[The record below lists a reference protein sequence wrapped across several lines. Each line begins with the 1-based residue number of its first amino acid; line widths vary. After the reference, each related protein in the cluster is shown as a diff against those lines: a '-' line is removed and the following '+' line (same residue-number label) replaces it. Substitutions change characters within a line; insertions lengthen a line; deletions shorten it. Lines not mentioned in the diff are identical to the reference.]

1 MDTGSWWW
9 TGSSGVL
16 QSMGS
21 QRVRHDW
28 ATELTLTWFL
38 MELFLHSSL
47 ATYWTP
53 TNLAGPSSSV
63 ISFCLFILF
72 MGFSRPEYWR
82 ALAFPPPVDHVLSGA
97 DSQGHALKPS
107 TKPADMPGT
116 SGCSTAGLR
125 WPWKAS
131 QATECWSTCCL
142 GAGAKALLV
151 SPGTGCEE
159 GWTHC
164 CRMPWS
170 GELPGL
176 TFATSH
182 PETDLSPRS
191 GGLPSS
197 FVLLGQSL
205 FTWELVQ
212 LELVH

>member
-1 MDTGSWWW
+1 MSYLFAFSYCSW
-9 TGSSGVL
+9 
-16 QSMGS
+16 GS
-21 QRVRHDW
+21 QGLN
-28 ATELTLTWFL
+28 TEELWHSLLQWTTFCQVLTLRD
-38 MELFLHSSL
+38 M
-47 ATYWTP
+47 P
-53 TNLAGPSSSV
+53 
-63 ISFCLFILF
+63 
-72 MGFSRPEYWR
+72 
-82 ALAFPPPVDHVLSGA
+82 LS
-97 DSQGHALKPS
+97 HS

>member
-97 DSQGHALKPS
+97 DSQGHALKP
-107 TKPADMPGT
+107 
-116 SGCSTAGLR
+116 LY
-125 WPWKAS
+125 KAS
-131 QATECWSTCCL
+131 WHAWHEWMFHCRSSLTLESF
-142 GAGAKALLV
+142 
-151 SPGTGCEE
+151 TGH
-159 GWTHC
+159 WVLIN
-164 CRMPWS
+164 M
-170 GELPGL
+170 LPGGWGKGPAGVTRNGVWGRL
-176 TFATSH
+176 D
-182 PETDLSPRS
+182 P
-191 GGLPSS
+191 
-197 FVLLGQSL
+197 LL
-205 FTWELVQ
+205 
-212 LELVH
+212 